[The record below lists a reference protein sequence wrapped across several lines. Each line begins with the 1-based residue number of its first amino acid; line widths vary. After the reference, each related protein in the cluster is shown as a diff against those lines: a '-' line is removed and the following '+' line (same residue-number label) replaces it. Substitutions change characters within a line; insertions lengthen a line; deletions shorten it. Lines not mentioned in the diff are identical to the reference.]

1 MRAMREALGDVHF
14 TTAGPWQVARSGRVF
29 DERVSK
35 VKTALT
41 VSDAFAHNVVTLSEA
56 ASAR

>member
-1 MRAMREALGDVHF
+1 MREALGDVHF